1 MDIQEIR
8 TNIELLPDVIYELE
22 KDYLE
27 AKAQLSYMNDLTKHL
42 LAKWK
47 IEYADVK
54 SNAERESIAMSKDKY
69 RLHITG
75 IAEQEKVVAGLAAKF
90 HMEERRFESLRSLNK
105 NI

>member
-8 TNIELLPDVIYELE
+8 TNLELLPDTIYELE
-22 KDYLE
+22 KAYLE

-47 IEYADVK
+47 SGYADVK
-54 SNAERESIAMSKDKY
+54 SNAERENIAMATEKY
-69 RLHITG
+69 RIHLTG
-75 IAEQEKVVAGLAAKF
+75 IAEQEKVVARLAASF
-90 HMEERRFESLRSLNK
+90 HLEERRFEACRSLNK